1 MQILVKADTI
11 LYYSYDFILTFAN
24 QLMPLILHQ
33 RKRNFYRYMNTPTLT
48 EKLLSL
54 DLSKPIVE
62 YLAAL
67 SDADFISQSETL
79 FDKADS
85 IQELLL
91 KQILFYA
98 KDSKFGKE
106 HGFKDIKNI
115 EDFRK
120 NVPVLYWED
129 ILPYVEQAAN
139 GKADMLFPGLPT
151 YFSITSGTTG
161 KEKLIPDNALSAC
174 ARNLALRYRL
184 AQIRKYVPNLMSGKL
199 FPLSNNPSSSTTP
212 AGIPCG
218 TASGLTLGK
227 AGLDKMLAFPVSVLS
242 ITDGQSRDYVMMRL
256 AIEKE
261 DVMFVVGNNAV
272 RMVNLLDLAI
282 EYKEDI
288 INDIERGGIKEGL
301 ILDADVRG
309 DLEKTLSPNP
319 SRAAYLRKLVADGK
333 PFTPASY
340 WKEMKMAMFW
350 LSSSVGRNVDEV
362 RPYFDSSVKFMDAGY
377 GSSEAKLNIPMMPEE
392 KSGALSIATSFYEF
406 IPVDGGEPL
415 LAHQLEDG
423 HEYELVVTTWA
434 GLYRYNMKDII
445 RVDGFVGNTP
455 KIEFMRKSGD
465 LLNIAGEKLPAIRVD
480 NTIRQL
486 LNGKGLEVRQ
496 SQIYQDL
503 DNRRYVCYVEVKDG
517 TLEVDDELQKL
528 FNDKLVE
535 DFPFF
540 ELIFGQ
546 KLLNPAV
553 LVPMK
558 SGWQEALYAKK
569 LKQGVTKSQIKIPL
583 LIKEPADEIWKM

>member
-1 MQILVKADTI
+1 
-11 LYYSYDFILTFAN
+11 
-24 QLMPLILHQ
+24 
-33 RKRNFYRYMNTPTLT
+33 MNTPSLT
-48 EKLLSL
+48 EKLLAL
-54 DLSKPIVE
+54 DLSEPIVE
-62 YLAAL
+62 YLSKI
-67 SDADFISQSETL
+67 SDTEFISQSETL

-115 EDFRK
+115 EDFRR
-120 NVPVLYWED
+120 NVPVLSWGD
-129 ILPYVEQAAN
+129 IMPYVEQAAN
-139 GKADMLFPGLPT
+139 GKEDMLFPGLPT
-151 YFSITSGTTG
+151 YFSVTSGTTG

-174 ARNLALRYRL
+174 ARNLVLRYRL
-184 AQIRKYVPNLMSGKL
+184 AQIRKYVPNMMSGKL

-227 AGLDKMLAFPVSVLS
+227 AGLDKMLAFPVSILT
-242 ITDGQSRDYVMMRL
+242 ITDALSRDYIMMRM

-319 SRAAYLRKLVADGK
+319 SRAAFLRKLVADGK

-350 LSSSVGRNVDEV
+350 LSSSVGRNVDEI

-465 LLNIAGEKLPAIRVD
+465 LLNIAGEKLPAISVD

-486 LNGKGLEVRQ
+486 LQEKGIDVKQ
-496 SQIYQDL
+496 TQIYSDL
-503 DNRRYVCYVEVKDG
+503 DNRRYVCYVETVDG
-517 TLEVDDELQKL
+517 TLDVDAKLENELDERLKENFVLYQL
-528 FNDKLVE
+528 FGN
-535 DFPFF
+535 
-540 ELIFGQ
+540 Q
-546 KLLNPAV
+546 NLLNPAV
-553 LVPMK
+553 IVPMK
-558 SGWQEALYAKK
+558 KGWQESLYAKR

-583 LIKEPADEIWKM
+583 LISEPADEVWRM

>member
-1 MQILVKADTI
+1 
-11 LYYSYDFILTFAN
+11 
-24 QLMPLILHQ
+24 
-33 RKRNFYRYMNTPTLT
+33 MNTPTLT
-48 EKLLSL
+48 EKLLAL
-54 DLSKPIVE
+54 DLSSPIVE
-62 YLAAL
+62 YISNL
-67 SDADFISQSETL
+67 SDADFISRSETL
-79 FDKADS
+79 FHKADS

-98 KDSKFGKE
+98 KDSQFGKE

-115 EDFRK
+115 EDFRR
-120 NVPVLYWED
+120 NVPIISWGD
-129 ILPYVEQAAN
+129 IMPYVEQAAN

-151 YFSITSGTTG
+151 YFSVTSGTTG
-161 KEKLIPDNALSAC
+161 KEKLIPDNDLSAC
-174 ARNLALRYRL
+174 ARNLVLRYRL
-184 AQIRKYVPNLMSGKL
+184 AQIRKYVPNMMSGKL

-218 TASGLTLGK
+218 TASGLTIGK
-227 AGLDKMLAFPVSVLS
+227 AGLDKMLAFPVSILS
-242 ITDGQSRDYVMMRL
+242 ITDALSRDYIMMRM

-272 RMVNLLDLAI
+272 RMINLLDLAI

-288 INDIERGGIKEGL
+288 ISDIERGGIKEDL
-301 ILDADVRG
+301 ILDADVRCN
-309 DLEKTLSPNP
+309 LEKTLSPNP
-319 SRAAYLRKLVADGK
+319 QRAAYLRKLVAEGK
-333 PFTPASY
+333 AFTPASY

-350 LSSSVGRNVDEV
+350 LSSSVGRNVDEI
-362 RPYFDSSVKFMDAGY
+362 RPYFQSSVMFMDAGY
-377 GSSEAKLNIPMMPEE
+377 GSSEAKLNIPMVPEE

-406 IPVDGGEPL
+406 IPTEGGEPL

-455 KIEFMRKSGD
+455 KIEFVRKSGE
-465 LLNIAGEKLPAIRVD
+465 LLNISGEKLPAISVD
-480 NTIRQL
+480 NTIRKL
-486 LNGKGLEVRQ
+486 LSEKGFDVRQ
-496 SQIYQDL
+496 TQIYQDMN
-503 DNRRYVCYVEVKDG
+503 NRRYLCYVEVKEG
-517 TLEVDDELQKL
+517 AFGVDDKLQKT
-528 FNDKLVE
+528 FNDKMMEFTLY
-535 DFPFF
+535 
-540 ELIFGQ
+540 ELFFGQ

-569 LKQGVTKSQIKIPL
+569 QKPGVTKSQIKIPL
-583 LIKEPADEIWKM
+583 LINEPADELWKM